1 MKDFKKIFS
10 KFGLTFQD
18 ESAGGQITGRS
29 VFMICLV
36 AILFMMAVTVIVFFA
51 AVKGSEEVLVPNVT
65 GLPLEEGLLEMQVRE
80 LYPKIQLRYSDLP
93 GDEGMILEQNPIA
106 GTIVKASRR
115 IDLVVSRGVVV
126 NEIEDYTGMK
136 IEDLRIKLQTLFSGS
151 RTLITIGDPLYKADE
166 SEAGTILSQ
175 NPPPGTQISQPVE
188 LELVVSRGPSYE
200 QTRVP
205 NLAGLS
211 VTEILAQMSRSKIAF
226 DFTSRVATD
235 EEVASGKAGTIVS
248 QDTSKE
254 FVPNYS
260 RLTAEFAFPS
270 QPVDDN
276 IYGIFTTNLPAYPYA
291 LNMQVKVIYPDGQE
305 NTLTS
310 FAHPGGRLTVPYA
323 LPKNSQLILMV
334 EDREMAKITVQ

>member
-10 KFGLTFQD
+10 KFGFTFQN
-18 ESAGGQITGRS
+18 ESAEGQITGRS

-36 AILFMMAVTVIVFFA
+36 AILFMMAITVIVFFA

-65 GLPLEEGLLEMQVRE
+65 GLSLEEGLLEMQVRE

-126 NEIEDYTGMK
+126 NQIEDYTGMK

-151 RTLITIGDPLYKADE
+151 RTLITIGDPLYRADE

-205 NLAGLS
+205 NLVGLS

-235 EEVASGKAGTIVS
+235 EELSTGKAGTIVS

-254 FVPNYS
+254 FVPNFA
-260 RLTAEFAFPS
+260 RVTAEFALPS
-270 QPVDDN
+270 KPVNDN

-305 NTLTS
+305 GTLTS
-310 FAHPGGRLTVPYA
+310 FAHPGGKLTVPYA

-334 EDREMAKITVQ
+334 ENRETAKTTVQ

>member
-1 MKDFKKIFS
+1 MKNFKKKFP
-10 KFGLTFQD
+10 KFGFTFQG
-18 ESAGGQITGRS
+18 ESADGQITGKS
-29 VFMICLV
+29 IFLICFV
-36 AILFMMAVTVIVFFA
+36 AILFMMAVTVIVFFL

-93 GDEGMILEQNPIA
+93 GDEGLILEQDPVA

-151 RTLITIGDPLYKADE
+151 RTLITISEPMYKADE

-211 VTEILAQMSRSKIAF
+211 VTEILAQMSRSKITF

-235 EEVASGKAGTIVS
+235 EEIAAGKSGTIVS

-254 FVPNYS
+254 FVPNFT
-260 RLTAEFAFPS
+260 RLAAEFAFPLE
-270 QPVDDN
+270 PVTDN
-276 IYGIFTTNLPAYPYA
+276 VYGIFTTTLPAYPYA

-305 NTLTS
+305 STLTS
-310 FAHPGGRLTVPYA
+310 FAHPGGKLTVPYA
-323 LPKNSQLILMV
+323 LPKNSQLILVV
-334 EDREMAKITVQ
+334 EGRETAKTTVR